1 MKTFDKIM
9 FFLLALVVSALI
21 LTLNSC
27 QLRVDADG
35 SRTWSMDLEQARRA
49 IEIYAEK

>member
-1 MKTFDKIM
+1 MI
-9 FFLLALVVSALI
+9 FLLAIIVSAII

-35 SRTWSMDLEQARRA
+35 SRTWSMDLEQAQRA